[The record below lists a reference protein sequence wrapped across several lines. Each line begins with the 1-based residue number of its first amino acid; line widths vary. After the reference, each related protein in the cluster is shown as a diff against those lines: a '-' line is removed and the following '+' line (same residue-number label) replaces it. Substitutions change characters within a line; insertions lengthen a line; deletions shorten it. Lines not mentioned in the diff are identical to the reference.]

1 MSVVIVGTLDTKA
14 EEVGFARDVIESQG
28 LDVHVV
34 DAGVMGE
41 PGFEPDT
48 SAAAVAEAGGTTL
61 DALRA
66 AGDRGEAVD
75 AMGRGAAAVAERL
88 HEEGVLD
95 GVLGLG
101 GSGNTSVATAA
112 MRALPYG
119 VPKLMLS
126 TMASGDVRPYVGS
139 KDVAMMYSVA
149 DIEGLNRLSRRVIS
163 NAALAVVGMVANEP
177 AVETAD
183 RPTVGVSMFGV
194 TTPCVKRAREYLEEH
209 GYEVV
214 VFHATGTGGQ
224 AMEALVEQ
232 GVLDAVLDATTT
244 ELADELVGGVLS
256 AGPDRLTAAGRV
268 GAPQVVSVG
277 ALDMVN
283 FGPKEEVPDEFA
295 DRLLHVHNP
304 QVTLMR
310 TTPEENAEL
319 GRILAEKVNAATGP
333 TTVVLPLRGVSMI
346 DVEGEPFHDPEADA
360 ALFDAVRE
368 HLSADVDL
376 VEVDAAINDEEFAVT
391 LARRLDEHLRA
402 AGGRDDG
409 GGE

>member
-1 MSVVIVGTLDTKA
+1 
-14 EEVGFARDVIESQG
+14 
-28 LDVHVV
+28 
-34 DAGVMGE
+34 
-41 PGFEPDT
+41 
-48 SAAAVAEAGGTTL
+48 
-61 DALRA
+61 
-66 AGDRGEAVD
+66 
-75 AMGRGAAAVAERL
+75 
-88 HEEGVLD
+88 
-95 GVLGLG
+95 
-101 GSGNTSVATAA
+101 
-112 MRALPYG
+112 
-119 VPKLMLS
+119 
-126 TMASGDVRPYVGS
+126 
-139 KDVAMMYSVA
+139 
-149 DIEGLNRLSRRVIS
+149 
-163 NAALAVVGMVANEP
+163 
-177 AVETAD
+177 
-183 RPTVGVSMFGV
+183 
-194 TTPCVKRAREYLEEH
+194 
-209 GYEVV
+209 
-214 VFHATGTGGQ
+214 
-224 AMEALVEQ
+224 
-232 GVLDAVLDATTT
+232 
-244 ELADELVGGVLS
+244 
-256 AGPDRLTAAGRV
+256 V